1 MAAALRNFIE
11 NSPTAKFQPEKGRY
25 HLYVALSC
33 PFAHRVLAAINLKG
47 LQDFVDITVVHP
59 IFQRTRPNDDSDTH
73 TGWAFVDAEANPTIA
88 GPTGVGKYTTRRAQ
102 LDPLHGA
109 SFIRDLY
116 ERVTKEPV
124 RYSVPLLWD
133 KKLDTI
139 VSTESADM
147 VRFFNSAFDELNPGS
162 IDLYPE
168 ALRAEIDATNE
179 WVTESI
185 NNGVYKVGFAQS
197 QETYEAAL
205 ANLYKGFDRVEAA
218 LAEHRY
224 IVGNSVTE
232 ADVRLFVTL
241 IRFDEAY
248 ALRYNANKKLLREY
262 HNIFN
267 YLKDFYQLPGIAA
280 TVDFEH
286 IRFSYFGS
294 STTLNPHGIIPVGP
308 AIDYSTPHDRA
319 RF

>member
-47 LQDFVDITVVHP
+47 LQDFVGITVVHP
-59 IFQRTRPNDDSDTH
+59 VFQRTRPNDDSDTH
-73 TGWAFVDAEANPTIA
+73 TGWAFIDAEATPTIA
-88 GPTGVGKYTTRRAQ
+88 GPTGVGKYSSRGAQ
-102 LDPLHGA
+102 LDPIHGA

-147 VRFFNSAFDELNPGS
+147 VRFFNSAFEELNPGS
-162 IDLYPE
+162 LDLYPE
-168 ALRAEIDATNE
+168 SLRAEIDATNE
-179 WVTESI
+179 WVTDSI
-185 NNGVYKVGFAQS
+185 NNGVYKVGFAQT

-205 ANLYKGFDRVEAA
+205 TKLYAGLDRVEAA
-218 LAEHRY
+218 LGEHRF
-224 IVGNSVTE
+224 IVGNTVTE
-232 ADVRLFVTL
+232 ADIRLFVTL

-248 ALRYNANKKLLREY
+248 ALRYNANRKLVREY

-267 YLKDFYQLPGIAA
+267 VRNAPLLDLSAC
-280 TVDFEH
+280 
-286 IRFSYFGS
+286 
-294 STTLNPHGIIPVGP
+294 GP
-308 AIDYSTPHDRA
+308 AAHFSSY
-319 RF
+319 